1 MIDTIE
7 IFGNSTLQ
15 HGRHSNRVYLMSLA
29 PEDLPEI
36 VTYMESLATAEG
48 YTKIFAKVPATVAP
62 SFRET
67 GFKTE
72 AKIPRFFKRK
82 ADAHFM
88 GKYLCP
94 KRKQEKKP
102 DLVQQLVETAQA
114 KEPVM
119 EPAAL
124 DVHLTCRRVTLDDA
138 GQMAE
143 LYRQVFASYPF
154 PIHDPAY
161 LIETM
166 EENVIYHGIW
176 DGPELLALASAEMDR
191 VQANAEMTDFATR
204 PDCRGKGLAQVL
216 LAVLEETAAAEGI
229 RTAYTIAR
237 SYSAGMNITFAK
249 NDYQFSGTLTNNT
262 NISGGLESMNVWH
275 KPLS

>member
-1 MIDTIE
+1 MTDRIE
-7 IFGNSTLQ
+7 TFGNSTLQ

-29 PEDLPEI
+29 QEDVPEI
-36 VTYMESLATAEG
+36 VAYIEGLATAEN
-48 YTKIFAKVPATVAP
+48 YTKIFAKVPASAAATFLDDGYASEARIP
-62 SFRET
+62 
-67 GFKTE
+67 GFFQ
-72 AKIPRFFKRK
+72 RQD
-82 ADAHFM
+82 DAHFM

-94 KRKQEKKP
+94 RRKQEQKP
-102 DLVQQLVETAQA
+102 DLVQQLVETARS
-114 KEPVM
+114 KEPLL
-119 EPAAL
+119 EPAVL
-124 DVHLTCRRVTLDDA
+124 DDHLTCRRVTPKDA

-154 PIHDPAY
+154 PIHDAGY
-161 LIETM
+161 LIQTM
-166 EENVIYHGIW
+166 EEHVIYHGIW
-176 DGPELLALASAEMDR
+176 DGPDLLALASAEMDR
-191 VQANAEMTDFATR
+191 DHANAEMTDFATR

-216 LAVLEETAAAEGI
+216 LGTLEEAAATEGI
-229 RTAYTIAR
+229 TTAYTIAR